1 MGSVNPIIGKSERW
15 KCNVIFK
22 FTTFINKLYAAVQ
35 AGKVSRWVA
44 ASFQQYLKARDSE
57 KTIASIDTTT
67 VGIFSAFIQRS
78 LLTSFIGKSTIP
90 TKLSGRQ
97 ILIFKLDD
105 PRRDVVGP
113 LLAAALHMTIVS
125 NLCMPRF
132 DPIGIFIDELPSLYL
147 KALRQWIN
155 GYAAIAIQIYLNFAE
170 TR

>member
-1 MGSVNPIIGKSERW
+1 
-15 KCNVIFK
+15 VIFK